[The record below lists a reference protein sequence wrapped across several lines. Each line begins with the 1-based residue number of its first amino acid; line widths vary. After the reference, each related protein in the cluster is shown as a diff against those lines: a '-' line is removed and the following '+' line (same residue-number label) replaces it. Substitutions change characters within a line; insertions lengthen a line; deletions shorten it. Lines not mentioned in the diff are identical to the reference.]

1 MKDENGAFD
10 IFDVVDIIVGLF
22 SEDVSDFSCHLFG
35 ETLDVSKGTNENQ
48 SPRRGILNQLKGNSC
63 ANWPTYDDYFLVVK
77 A

>member
-10 IFDVVDIIVGLF
+10 IFYVVDIIVGLF
-22 SEDVSDFSCHLFG
+22 SENVPDFSCNLFG

-48 SPRRGILNQLKGNSC
+48 SPRRDILNQLKGNSC